1 MIDVRTA
8 VNAANNYLLSIQD
21 IMGDLQDMRLE
32 EVEPSEDK
40 RYWLITLGFDV
51 PAKAQSTLEMFNYSR
66 KHERKYKLFKVNSE
80 TGEVE
85 AMKIRE
91 V

>member
-8 VNAANNYLLSIQD
+8 VTAAYNYIKS
-21 IMGDLQDMRLE
+21 LQDVIDSPLPDLRLE
-32 EVEPSEDK
+32 EVELSDDDK
-40 RYWLITLGFDV
+40 FWLITLGFD
-51 PAKAQSTLEMFNYSR
+51 ATEKNQSGILNYVRRS
-66 KHERKYKLFKVNSE
+66 ERIYKLFKVNSN
-80 TGEVE
+80 TGQVE